1 MKLIL
6 SLFITSFLLTDSHDF
21 ALEDQ
26 ITGEIETYVRDYYDG
41 VNIEAE
47 AELKWL
53 PNSVSEEAS
62 VEITGIELSGSGNP
76 RGYESFKLSYRNG
89 REGKETRVQ
98 AYIRVYK
105 EVPVAT
111 TQIRSGEELDED
123 NISLRRKDVSQF
135 NRTPAQITSFDNLVA
150 ASTLREGTILTER
163 HIKQP
168 PVIESGESASMMIKN
183 AGLLIQLN
191 VTARQSGAEGET
203 IRVQSDKTRETYEV
217 EIIDPNN
224 VKWKRTL

>member
-6 SLFITSFLLTDSHDF
+6 TLIITSFFLTDGRDF

-26 ITGEIETYVRDYYDG
+26 ITSEIESYIRDHYYG
-41 VNIEAE
+41 VNIETE

-53 PNSVSEEAS
+53 PNSVSESAS

-76 RGYESFKLSYRNG
+76 RGYESFKLSYRNN
-89 REGKETRVQ
+89 RERIETRVQ
-98 AYIRVYK
+98 AYIRVYQ
-105 EVPVAT
+105 EVPVAI
-111 TQIRSGEELDED
+111 TQIRRGEDLEES
-123 NISLRRKDVSQF
+123 NISFRREDISQF
-135 NRTPAQITSFDNLVA
+135 RRTPAQITSFDNLVA

-168 PVIESGESASMMIKN
+168 PVIESGDSASMMIKN
-183 AGLLIQLN
+183 AGLLVQLN

-203 IRVQSDKTRETYEV
+203 IRVQSDKTRKTYEA